1 MRTKTDILKQ
11 SYFVIIGLS
20 LILFTEFEILIWIGW
35 AFIIEY
41 FRRLIFYSYR
51 VYKEKKTQQTK

>member
-1 MRTKTDILKQ
+1 L
-11 SYFVIIGLS
+11 FVDFE
-20 LILFTEFEILIWIGW
+20 LINWVGW